1 MTLLIIKG
9 KMMRLS
15 LIILTLLASGCATKV
30 ISSTPRSVIV
40 ESELMDITEAQK
52 LADSECAKHNRF
64 ARITMR
70 ATRSDKTY
78 TFDCVQ

>member
-1 MTLLIIKG
+1 MRLLLIFFII
-9 KMMRLS
+9 S
-15 LIILTLLASGCATKV
+15 LTGCATKV

-40 ESELMDITEAQK
+40 ESELMDVAEAQK
-52 LADSECAKHNRF
+52 LADIECAKHNRF

-70 ATRSDKTY
+70 ATRADKTY

>member
-1 MTLLIIKG
+1 MKRISLLFFTLL
-9 KMMRLS
+9 LV
-15 LIILTLLASGCATKV
+15 GCATKV

-52 LADSECAKHNRF
+52 LADAECAKHNRF